1 MTNDSSQS
9 MQPDSVSGIVF
20 ALEGIDRSCVL
31 LNGPTGCKYYHSA
44 ISDQQRTR
52 QWAFDPLN
60 YPAVWYFGQPR
71 VPSTYLDSH
80 DYVYGS
86 QDKIDQAVEFLTA
99 HADMELLAIVNTPGA
114 ALIGDDLEGIAAR
127 VVGDVPTVTIQTPG
141 FSSNICEGFEQG
153 IRAVFDQLVADA
165 IDTPTA
171 SNVSAEV
178 PVPATALPPSKP
190 TVNILGLSIHHRNH
204 EGDADELERLF
215 ELAGMNVNCFIGQRC
230 SLQSLRKAPQAQ
242 LNVVVHPEYGL
253 ETARY
258 LERRFGTPFVCV
270 APPIGFAAT
279 ENLIEAASNALGTDP
294 SPFVEEAERAR
305 ARAYVY
311 LSRLN
316 SLTGLPKGVRYSV
329 EGTCSELLSYTKF
342 LTEYLGMAPRS
353 LADIAPSCSCMRDEL
368 EEYLVSI
375 GFTDVLGADLGAS
388 HGELVFASGETIA
401 RLKTGDEPFTGIEI
415 ALPTIGYVDVIPK
428 TYWGLQGALLL
439 VEHVINGL
447 VF

>member
-1 MTNDSSQS
+1 MTSDFSQS
-9 MQPDSVSGIVF
+9 MLPDSVSGIIF
-20 ALEGIDRSCVL
+20 ALEGIDRTCVL

-52 QWAFDPLN
+52 QWAFDPLS
-60 YPAVWYFGQPR
+60 YPAIWYFGQPR

-127 VVGDVPTVTIQTPG
+127 VAGDVPTVTIQTPG
-141 FSSNICEGFEQG
+141 FSSNICEGFEYALQ
-153 IRAVFDQLVADA
+153 AVFDQLVSVV
-165 IDTPTA
+165 PE
-171 SNVSAEV
+171 SVSAET
-178 PVPATALPPSKP
+178 PISSAPENAPSSTGP
-190 TVNILGLSIHHRNH
+190 TINVLGLSLHHRNH
-204 EGDADELERLF
+204 EGDANELERLF
-215 ELAGMNVNCFIGQRC
+215 GLAGVHVNCFVGQRC
-230 SLQSLRKAPQAQ
+230 SLQSLKNVPKAQ

-253 ETARY
+253 ETALY
-258 LERRFGTPFVCV
+258 LKRRFGTPFICV

-279 ENLIEAASNALGTDP
+279 EALMSSVCDALGANSDL
-294 SPFVEEAERAR
+294 FIEEAERAR

-353 LADIAPSCSCMRDEL
+353 LADIAPACSCKRNDL
-368 EEYLVSI
+368 EEYLAFV
-375 GFTDVLGADLGAS
+375 GFAGVLDVGLDVA

-401 RLKTGDEPFTGIEI
+401 RLKTTDERFTGIEI
-415 ALPTIGYVDVIPK
+415 ALPTIGYVDVLPK
-428 TYWGLQGALLL
+428 TYWGLQGALMLI
-439 VEHVINGL
+439 EHVINGL
-447 VF
+447 VY